1 MRLVLIFFLSFALS
15 AEKVSVMTFNVEN
28 LFDNYDDPNRVDE
41 TYIAFKDKQS
51 AKHLDGCNLIEVKS
65 WRDSCL
71 YLDWND
77 GVIDIK
83 LQNLSTVIL
92 SEDVDIIGLQEVENI
107 GMLERLYDRVKQNGY
122 VAYDLIEG
130 QDERGI
136 DLGIISKFPIK
147 QSILHRIDFEGVT
160 TQAQRDTRGVYEVT
174 LDVNGQ
180 DFKVFVVHFP
190 AGHHASSMRI
200 DAFKSLNKIAS
211 KNTVPA
217 VAMGDFNVNSTED
230 KAENIY
236 KKSASPYWKISHIEG
251 CNECLGSTFYFRNRT
266 WSYLDSILVLRD
278 SGAEFVK
285 ESIRVV
291 KHPLQT
297 DEEGFQIRFDPK
309 GKRGVSD
316 HFPVVAEIV
325 F

>member
-1 MRLVLIFFLSFALS
+1 MRFLLFLISLTLA
-15 AEKVSVMTFNVEN
+15 AEQVSVMTFNVEN
-28 LFDNYDDPNRVDE
+28 LFDNVDDPNRVDE
-41 TYIAFKDKQS
+41 TYMAFKDKQT
-51 AKHLDGCNLIEVKS
+51 KNHLDGCNLIEVKS

-77 GVIDIK
+77 EIIDVK

-107 GMLERLYDRVKQNGY
+107 GMLRRLYDRLKPNGY

-136 DLGIISKFPIK
+136 DLGIISKYPIK
-147 QSILHRIDFEGVT
+147 QSTLHRIDFEGVT

-190 AGHHASSMRI
+190 AGHHASSMRK

-211 KNTVPA
+211 KVTVPA
-217 VAMGDFNVNSTED
+217 VAVGDFNVNSTED
-230 KAENIY
+230 KAEHIY
-236 KKSASPYWKISHIEG
+236 RDYASPIWKISHLEG
-251 CNECLGSTFYFRNRT
+251 CGDCLGSTFYFRNRT
-266 WSYLDSILVLRD
+266 WSYLDSIMVLRN
-278 SGAEFVK
+278 SGAEFIP
-285 ESIRVV
+285 ESIKVV

-297 DEEGFQIRFDPK
+297 DKDGFQIRFDQK
-309 GKRGVSD
+309 RKRGVSD
-316 HFPVVAEIV
+316 HFPVIAEIV